1 MQIVLASFGIMSL
14 VFAGCASTPAS
25 EESTEESTEPAVE
38 EAAEEAA
45 EEATVE
51 VSGDGEATV
60 TVEAETAAE

>member
-1 MQIVLASFGIMSL
+1 MQITLASFGIMSL
-14 VFAGCASTPAS
+14 VFAGCASTAPAS
-25 EESTEESTEPAVE
+25 EESTEEYAEP
-38 EAAEEAA
+38 AA